1 MAPPGNARKCTTRRK
16 EVASCTQ
23 EKERART
30 TAIENYSPPRAA
42 ARALPTPTARAWQ
55 LLQSQVVLAKVFEA
69 LEASRVHDWTS
80 EPEDTVTGGLAFCKA
95 TAVLRLVCRRWKA
108 IHDAM
113 VRRLHACYR
122 LKITGEATS
131 LLLAR
136 FPAVTSVRFR
146 RCDKADDVVRAMSM
160 HPVWCTLQTLD
171 LNQGSHSLT
180 DNSLQAVSGMPALTT
195 LSLAYCLEVT
205 DAGIQTISSMPAL
218 TLLNLSSCKITD
230 EALRSVSR
238 LPALKEL
245 YLESCETITHV
256 GLQEVSRMPALE
268 LLHLRRC
275 YGVTDEAVKAV
286 SRMSSLTSLHL
297 GHCSKVS
304 KKAVLAL
311 IGMPALETLFLAHCD
326 AYGIKSNHRHE
337 NPNQLTFE
345 NMKALIHGLPALTYL
360 DLRFCAQAIYHDGWG
375 CMLKEEGWT
384 LEECSQTV
392 QGGWMLEVKKE
403 KKPVKRKR
411 TAKKTENEGPNP
423 ELRIIL
429 SDEDITLPQFLE

>member
-1 MAPPGNARKCTTRRK
+1 M
-16 EVASCTQ
+16 
-23 EKERART
+23 ART
-30 TAIENYSPPRAA
+30 KNTARRNNYSPTPSPSPSPPPSPPR
-42 ARALPTPTARAWQ
+42 PTPTAGGWQ
-55 LLQSQVVLAKVFEA
+55 LLASLWGDDAEKFDMPVVLAKVFEA
-69 LEASRVHDWTS
+69 LEASRLSSKVFWLS

-113 VRRLHACYR
+113 VRRLHACRR
-122 LKITGEATS
+122 LKITGEAAS
-131 LLLAR
+131 LLLTR

-146 RCDKADDVVRAMSM
+146 RRDKANDVVRAMSM
-160 HPVWCTLQTLD
+160 HPVWCTLQTID
-171 LNQGSHSLT
+171 LGQCLHSLT
-180 DNSLQAVSGMPALTT
+180 DNSLQAVSGAPALTT
-195 LSLAYCLEVT
+195 LGLSHCLEVT

-218 TLLNLSSCKITD
+218 TWLNLSSCEKITD

-238 LPALKEL
+238 LPALKKL
-245 YLESCETITHV
+245 YLESCERITHV
-256 GLQEVSRMPALE
+256 GLQAVSRMPTLE
-268 LLHLRRC
+268 LLNLRYC
-275 YGVTDEAVKAV
+275 SGVTDEAVKAV
-286 SRMSSLTSLHL
+286 SRMSSLTCLHL
-297 GHCSKVS
+297 GHCRKVS
-304 KKAVLAL
+304 KEAVLAL

-360 DLRFCAQAIYHDGWG
+360 DLRFCADAIYEDGWG
-375 CMLKEEGWT
+375 WMLEKEGWT
-384 LEECSQTV
+384 LKEHSEEV
-392 QGGWMLEVKKE
+392 EGGWMLEVKKE

>member
-1 MAPPGNARKCTTRRK
+1 MP
-16 EVASCTQ
+16 
-23 EKERART
+23 
-30 TAIENYSPPRAA
+30 
-42 ARALPTPTARAWQ
+42 
-55 LLQSQVVLAKVFEA
+55 VVLAKVFEA
-69 LEASRVHDWTS
+69 LEASRLSSKGWLC

-108 IHDAM
+108 LHDAM
-113 VRRLHACYR
+113 VRRLHASWQ

-131 LLLAR
+131 LLLR

-146 RCDKADDVVRAMSM
+146 QCDNADDVVRAMSM

-171 LNQGSHSLT
+171 LRQCLHSLT
-180 DNSLQAVSGMPALTT
+180 DNSLQAVSGAPALTT
-195 LSLAYCLEVT
+195 LSLAHCLEVT

-218 TLLNLSSCKITD
+218 TWLDLSGCKITD

-245 YLESCETITHV
+245 YLEGCETITHV
-256 GLQEVSRMPALE
+256 GLQAVSRMPTLK

-275 YGVTDEAVKAV
+275 VGVTDEAVKAL

-304 KKAVLAL
+304 QEAMLAL

-326 AYGIKSNHRHE
+326 ASGIKGNHRHE
-337 NPNQLTFE
+337 NPDPNQLTFE
-345 NMKALIHGLPALTYL
+345 NMKALIRGLPALTYL
-360 DLRFCAQAIYHDGWG
+360 DLRFCSDDLYDGWG
-375 CMLKEEGWT
+375 WMLEKEGWKLKEHS
-384 LEECSQTV
+384 EEV
-392 QGGWMLEVKKE
+392 EGGWMLEVKEE
-403 KKPVKRKR
+403 KKPKKRKK
-411 TAKKTENEGPNP
+411 TANKTDEGPNP

-429 SDEDITLPQFLE
+429 SDEDITLPQFLEGGRER